1 MKFWPHLKFVSDFI
15 SFPYTITDL
24 EAPETLYYIPRG
36 AKLNDVKN
44 VVFSSTKYEKKK
56 KISWNIK
63 TKCVTEFYLQLGLR
77 VWRIIPVI
85 AWWAHKC
92 QTFTLISIKIMK
104 IDIFFLQGSGYLNT
118 RKSFSIFMFVVMAS
132 GKCDHKYLTIVQEFK
147 PPHIQ
152 KN

>member
-1 MKFWPHLKFVSDFI
+1 MFLTLFHFLTRLLTSKHLKLFI
-15 SFPYTITDL
+15 TYLVERNWTMWKTWFS
-24 EAPETLYYIPRG
+24 APQNT
-36 AKLNDVKN
+36 
-44 VVFSSTKYEKKK
+44 KKK